1 MQKLI
6 RPRAARLGVLA
17 VLPVICV
24 VTACGGGGT
33 SGDGVATAQSFP
45 AEGGGNDKPEVADQA
60 TVKKLQDAYVA
71 CMRENGIKF
80 PDFKPGEGI
89 PKAEADSGF
98 YDASSRDGVSELG
111 RKATEACRSAA
122 KRLGEV
128 EDQRAQDPKAQAEAE
143 RKFREYANCLR
154 DKGIKVND
162 PKDGGSLFDDAA
174 KVLEDP
180 TFKAADPVC
189 RQKAY
194 GDDGA
199 QE

>member
-1 MQKLI
+1 MQKITRL
-6 RPRAARLGVLA
+6 RAARLGVLA

-24 VTACGGGGT
+24 VAACGGGGT
-33 SGDGVATAQSFP
+33 SDEGVATAQSSP
-45 AEGGGNDKPEVADQA
+45 AKGGGKDKPEAVGQA

-71 CMRENGIKF
+71 CMRKNGIKF

-98 YDASSRDGVSELG
+98 YDSNSRDGVSELG
-111 RKATEACRSAA
+111 RKATEACQPAA
-122 KRLGEV
+122 KELGEA
-128 EDQRAQDPKAQAEAE
+128 EDRRAQDPKAQAEAK
-143 RKFREYANCLR
+143 RKFREYADCLR
-154 DKGIKVND
+154 EKGIKVND

-180 TFKAADPVC
+180 KFKAADPVC